1 MVFTNFEKS
10 SFKEVSVKKN
20 ASTILKK
27 TTELVWLGQSR
38 QFFPSKTVND
48 LTEIIIKSHRRL
60 IIVRRFTIV
69 Q

>member
-38 QFFPSKTVND
+38 QFFLQKQSMILRKLLLD
-48 LTEIIIKSHRRL
+48 LIDN
-60 IIVRRFTIV
+60 
-69 Q
+69 

>member
-38 QFFPSKTVND
+38 QFFLQKQSMILRKLLLN
-48 LTEIIIKSHRRL
+48 L
-60 IIVRRFTIV
+60 IDD
-69 Q
+69 

>member
-27 TTELVWLGQSR
+27 TTKLVWLGQSR
-38 QFFPSKTVND
+38 QFFLQKQSMILRKLLLN
-48 LTEIIIKSHRRL
+48 L
-60 IIVRRFTIV
+60 IDD
-69 Q
+69 

>member
-27 TTELVWLGQSR
+27 TRELVWLGQSR
-38 QFFPSKTVND
+38 QFFLQKQSMIYGKLSLN
-48 LTEIIIKSHRRL
+48 L
-60 IIVRRFTIV
+60 IDD
-69 Q
+69 

>member
-10 SFKEVSVKKN
+10 SFKEVYVKKN

-38 QFFPSKTVND
+38 QFFLQKQSMILRKLLLN
-48 LTEIIIKSHRRL
+48 L
-60 IIVRRFTIV
+60 IDD
-69 Q
+69 